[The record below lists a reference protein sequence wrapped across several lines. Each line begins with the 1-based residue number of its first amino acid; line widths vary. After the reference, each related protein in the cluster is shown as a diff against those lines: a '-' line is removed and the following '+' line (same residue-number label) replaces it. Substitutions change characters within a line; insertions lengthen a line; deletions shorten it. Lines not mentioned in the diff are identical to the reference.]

1 MKFYKNLGTTLLLF
15 NFLSIFFLI
24 LTIFAYALIQYMF
37 VPLVSITQMLFSD
50 EASRNILYNILNIA
64 LSLPQYLDYCFLLIV
79 IVFSINIFYMAF
91 KSPKSNIYY
100 TLMFSLLGL
109 PVYIYFLNI
118 MNTLKIWALGFL
130 QSAITY
136 NINMTFFNFIVNNS
150 IVFTIFVFMIAIF
163 IRSVDWDNINIFNA
177 NKESG
182 FSSEEKTLNNILEQ

>member
-37 VPLVSITQMLFSD
+37 VPLVSIAQMLFSD